1 MSLFDNEPEGPS
13 GPLRTA
19 PLAERMRPRSLEELS
34 GQQHLVGPGK
44 PLRVQIERDD
54 PGSMIFWGPPGVGK
68 TTLAKII
75 AETTQATFIE
85 FSAVMSGIKEIK
97 QVMAAAAQASQMHSR
112 TILFIDEIHRFN
124 KAQQDAFLPYV
135 ERGVIRLIGAT
146 TENPSFEIISAL
158 LSRCRVY
165 VLEPLSD
172 EQITALLRRA
182 LEDRERGLGALE
194 LTADDDALE
203 LIASYS
209 SGDCRSAY
217 NTLEVAAQLAQ
228 ESKQE
233 PTAEKLDTDSRT
245 CQGTT
250 SSNPETCQGTTSVV
264 PKVQQNERGALAPE
278 GRSWE
283 ETPTGQP
290 SSAPRKAMHID
301 RALAAEAVQQRVL
314 IYDKSG
320 EEHYNLISAL
330 HKSVRNSDPDAALYW
345 LARMFAAG
353 EDPLYLARRVVRMA
367 VEDIGL
373 AAPEALNLT
382 LSAKEAIDFL
392 GSPEGDLALAEAVVY
407 LCLAPKSNSVY
418 TAYGA
423 VQREVEETRQEP
435 VPLHLRN
442 APTKLMKELDY
453 GRGYRYAHN
462 EEGKVADMDCLPD
475 ALKGRS
481 YYTPTHEGRE
491 KLLAQ
496 RMDEIRRIRS
506 AKRGQ

>member
-1 MSLFDNEPEGPS
+1 MNLFGEEPLNS
-13 GPLRTA
+13 GKASKDTLRTA
-19 PLAERMRPRSLEELS
+19 PLAERMRPRSLEEFS
-34 GQQHLVGPGK
+34 GQEHLVGAGK
-44 PLRVQIERDD
+44 PLRVQIERDSLD
-54 PGSMIFWGPPGVGK
+54 ASGSGSMILWGPPGVGK

-75 AETTQATFIE
+75 AETTQASFIE

-97 QVMAAAAQASQMHSR
+97 QVMVAAAQASRMHSR

-135 ERGVIRLIGAT
+135 ERGDIRLIGAT

-165 VLEPLSD
+165 VLEPLSE

-194 LTADDDALE
+194 LTADDDALQ

-209 SGDCRSAY
+209 SGDCRNAY
-217 NTLEVAAQLAQ
+217 NTLEVAAQLAV
-228 ESKQE
+228 EDK
-233 PTAEKLDTDSRT
+233 KKINRT
-245 CQGTT
+245 
-250 SSNPETCQGTTSVV
+250 
-264 PKVQQNERGALAPE
+264 LA
-278 GRSWE
+278 GV
-283 ETPTGQP
+283 
-290 SSAPRKAMHID
+290 
-301 RALAAEAVQQRVL
+301 AVQQRVL
-314 IYDKSG
+314 MYDKSG

-345 LARMFAAG
+345 LARMFAGG
-353 EDPLYLARRVVRMA
+353 EDPLYLARRIVRMA

-423 VQREVEETRQEP
+423 VQSEIEATRQEP

-453 GRGYRYAHN
+453 GKGYRYAHN

-475 ALKGRS
+475 SLKGRS
-481 YYTPTHEGRE
+481 YYHPTQEGRE

-496 RMDEIRRIRS
+496 RMEEIRRIRS
-506 AKRGQ
+506 AKRGGD